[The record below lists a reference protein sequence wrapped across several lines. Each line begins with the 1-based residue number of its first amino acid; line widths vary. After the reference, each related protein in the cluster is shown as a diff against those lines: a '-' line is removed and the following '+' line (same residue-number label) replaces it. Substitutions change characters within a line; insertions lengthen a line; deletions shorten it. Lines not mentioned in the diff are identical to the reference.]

1 VVPFDPARIEAA
13 VSRAAA
19 EAGHRDQALAATV
32 SAGLAARSGRR
43 PPGVEDVQDAVE
55 HALTAGG
62 FAGVAR
68 AYATYRRQRAELRTA
83 KELLGVRDELELGL
97 GAVAVLKERYLLRDE
112 QGRVA
117 ESTGEMMDRA
127 AACVAAAE
135 EARCPGS
142 RPAGR
147 RPSRVRCGGWSSCR
161 TRPH

>member
-1 VVPFDPARIEAA
+1 MSSRVRPSVAAAPRRVRRRDGAVVPFDPARIEAA

-83 KELLGVRDELELGL
+83 KELLG
-97 GAVAVLKERYLLRDE
+97 GA
-112 QGRVA
+112 
-117 ESTGEMMDRA
+117 
-127 AACVAAAE
+127 
-135 EARCPGS
+135 
-142 RPAGR
+142 
-147 RPSRVRCGGWSSCR
+147 
-161 TRPH
+161 